1 MTDYSIFEDSQLIHY
16 ARQDAQAFEA
26 LYLRYL
32 PRLYRYCLHR
42 VGDVHQA
49 EDISAQVFFE
59 VLNGLLNGKFK
70 EDGCFPA
77 WLFTIARRRVI
88 DHYRQPNPEPLK
100 ETHPTHLDLPGLTE
114 ARDEQR
120 QLSKLI
126 SELEDGQQELL
137 RLRFAA
143 EMSFEEIAMLDG
155 RKPAAVKMAIYR
167 TLDQLRARW
176 EKRYGK

>member
-1 MTDYSIFEDSQLIHY
+1 
-16 ARQDAQAFEA
+16 
-26 LYLRYL
+26 
-32 PRLYRYCLHR
+32 
-42 VGDVHQA
+42 
-49 EDISAQVFFE
+49 
-59 VLNGLLNGKFK
+59 
-70 EDGCFPA
+70 
-77 WLFTIARRRVI
+77 
-88 DHYRQPNPEPLK
+88 
-100 ETHPTHLDLPGLTE
+100 
-114 ARDEQR
+114 
-120 QLSKLI
+120 LI